1 MILLC
6 LQGFK
11 IKLSLKIL
19 LTEII
24 ENLFTKK
31 ILLTEMPMNWYFIA
45 LISFLLYVCRI
56 LW

>member
-31 ILLTEMPMNWYFIA
+31 ILLTDANVLVFYCTYLIFI
-45 LISFLLYVCRI
+45 ICM
-56 LW
+56 